1 VEELFLEVKAMKGKL
16 IIALFLMILF
26 TSCEDKKT
34 TYPLFSSVDFFN
46 YTNASVLYFTG
57 DSITYNDFTHQRDSI
72 RFFYIDSLVDID
84 TNQLEIKYMFDR
96 YISYPNQS
104 VFTYLTNYSIT
115 CMSNGVL
122 MTEDLKQNFILPN
135 LFDSNS
141 YWNGHQYQSS
151 DELIY
156 RIQSITNENYLGGNR
171 NIIQVSMNNDFNLIA
186 EDKRV
191 EKYAEGLGIAY
202 SYHRKISK
210 DLVTGEIK
218 SGSIVTLV
226 HNP

>member
-1 VEELFLEVKAMKGKL
+1 MKSKL
-16 IIALFLMILF
+16 IIALLLMILF

-84 TNQLEIKYMFDR
+84 TTQLEIKYMFDR
-96 YISYPNQS
+96 YITYPNQTGY
-104 VFTYLTNYSIT
+104 TYFSNYSIT
-115 CMSNGVL
+115 RMSAGVL
-122 MTEDLKQNFILPN
+122 MMEDLKQNFILPN
-135 LFDSNS
+135 VFDNNS
-141 YWNGHQYQSS
+141 TWNGHQYQSA

-156 RIQSITNENYLGGNR
+156 RIQSISNENYLGGNR
-171 NIIQVSMNNDFNLIA
+171 KIIQVLMNNDFNLIA
-186 EDKRV
+186 EDKRI
-191 EKYAEGLGIAY
+191 EKYAEGLGIVY
-202 SYHRKISK
+202 SYHKKISK